1 MINEMREKINIQKL
15 ELVVDDTGNHKNK
28 WTDYFKCHAYV
39 NNLSGREYYQAAQV
53 NAQDEIYFVVRY
65 CSELKDIDCEHYRI
79 VFRNQQYNIT
89 FVDNVMYKNQTI
101 KLRAGKVKR

>member
-1 MINEMREKINIQKL
+1 MINEMRERITIQKL
-15 ELVVDDTGNHKNK
+15 ELVVDETGNHKNK
-28 WTDYFKCHAYV
+28 WKDYFKCYAYV
-39 NNLSGREYYQAAQV
+39 NNLSGKEYYQAAQV
-53 NAQDEIYFVVRY
+53 NAQDEIYFIVRY

-79 VFRNQQYNIT
+79 LFRKNQYNIT